1 MPESSNLKPG
11 WKVWRFDQIATNVNV
26 RIDNPSESGM
36 EHYVG
41 LEHLDPDSLKIR
53 RWGTPDDVEATKLMF
68 KKGDIIFGRRRAYQ
82 RKLGVA
88 EFDGICSAH
97 AMVLRAKPDVVLPEF
112 LPFFMQSDLF
122 MNRAVEISVG
132 SLSPTIN
139 WKVMA
144 VQRFALPSL
153 AEQAKYCEVLI
164 AQEALLN
171 AYDALVDRA
180 KQAVKSSTHS
190 LLTPSRDIGAAI
202 SHFSSTSELILPDG
216 WSMSIASE
224 ICSAPVT
231 SGTTPRD
238 GIKDT
243 ETGFPFLR
251 VQNLSFDGRL
261 DFSSAKYLQDDA
273 FTSTKKT
280 HVQPGDVLTN
290 IVGPPLGKVS
300 IVPAGFPE
308 AQINQA
314 IVRFRPK
321 NNLLGKYLAYY
332 LMSDF
337 AKSWLF
343 IRSKKTSG
351 QRNIN
356 SSTCAALPVPMP
368 PSELIAE
375 LAQRLDG
382 FFEILRPIEERRVAL
397 QNVKKSLLAKATGG
411 LYVQ

>member
-1 MPESSNLKPG
+1 VSNNKNLKPG
-11 WKVWRFDQIATNVNV
+11 WKVWRFDQIAANVNTRV
-26 RIDNPSESGM
+26 DNPSKSGM
-36 EHYVG
+36 EYYVG
-41 LEHLDPDSLKIR
+41 LEHLDADSLKIR

-139 WKVMA
+139 WKAMA
-144 VQRFALPSL
+144 VQEFALPSL
-153 AEQAKYCEVLI
+153 TEQAKFCDVLI
-164 AQEALLN
+164 EQDALLRT
-171 AYDALVDRA
+171 YDDLLDCA
-180 KQAVKSSTHS
+180 KQAVKSSTNS
-190 LLTPSRDIGAAI
+190 LLTSSKDIAEEIERFSR
-202 SHFSSTSELILPDG
+202 TSEINLPDG
-216 WSMSIASE
+216 WILSTASE

-231 SGTTPRD
+231 SGSTPRE
-238 GIKDT
+238 GITDV
-243 ETGFPFLR
+243 ETGLPFLR
-251 VQNLSFDGRL
+251 VQNLSFNGHL
-261 DFSSAKYLQDDA
+261 DFSSAKYLESDA
-273 FTSTKKT
+273 FNSTKKT

-300 IVPAGFPE
+300 LVPDGFPE

-314 IVRFRPK
+314 IVRFRPR
-321 NNLLGKYLAYY
+321 NNLLGKYLTYY
-332 LMSDF
+332 LMSEF

-343 IRSKKTSG
+343 SRSKKTSG

-356 SSTCAALPVPMP
+356 SSTCASLPVPMP
-368 PSELIAE
+368 PDELIE
-375 LAQRLDG
+375 EIAQRMDS
-382 FFEILRPIEERRVAL
+382 FFEILNPIEERKVAL
-397 QNVKKSLLAKATGG
+397 QNVKMRLLAKATDGG
-411 LYVQ
+411 LSV